1 MFGAPP
7 HTETA
12 SRISAPE
19 WDVLSGRG
27 FKRKLYPGF
36 DAQNG
41 IRFPVEASKG
51 KCVPEY
57 GSSAGCIFRLKLQA
71 ETASRNSDS
80 ERDTLSG
87 SALNRKLCPG
97 IMPQN
102 GMCFP
107 LAGRLESASQFECLF
122 RDTVS
127 ARPAIRKVH
136 PVLSVQAGTR
146 FPLAWSLGKRGPNRG
161 VRSGDA
167 WPSSSYR
174 STSLSH
180 VGSAVCRMPAV
191 CSFLASTPA
200 ERTSFMVKRSRG

>member
-1 MFGAPP
+1 MRCAFGPSSIVSRGLLFGAPS
-7 HTETA
+7 HAEAA
-12 SRISAPE
+12 SQISAPE
-19 WDVLSGRG
+19 WDVLSRRG

-41 IRFPVEASKG
+41 IRFPVEASNG

-57 GSSAGCIFRLKLQA
+57 GSSVGCIFRLKLQA
-71 ETASRNSDS
+71 ETASRNSVS
-80 ERDTLSG
+80 ERVVLSG
-87 SALNRKLCPG
+87 SSLNRKLCPG

-102 GMCFP
+102 
-107 LAGRLESASQFECLF
+107 
-122 RDTVS
+122 
-127 ARPAIRKVH
+127 
-136 PVLSVQAGTR
+136 GTR

-161 VRSGDA
+161 GRSGDA

-200 ERTSFMVKRSRG
+200 ERTSFIVKRSRG